1 MTVSPGMEGSAAWLV
16 ARLSF
21 LRSKSCRLVSAL
33 AVSVWIQSTVEVI
46 SCFGGGG
53 DFVMVRSN
61 PTDVK
66 VLHGLS
72 GMLGVN
78 DMSIGRAR
86 TSVTRCNLGSTT
98 MVENGCV
105 ICAMTSAGGRAVES
119 CLVMMLWALPL
130 WLLGQLNMWSP

>member
-53 DFVMVRSN
+53 I
-61 PTDVK
+61 
-66 VLHGLS
+66 L
-72 GMLGVN
+72 
-78 DMSIGRAR
+78 
-86 TSVTRCNLGSTT
+86 
-98 MVENGCV
+98 
-105 ICAMTSAGGRAVES
+105 
-119 CLVMMLWALPL
+119 
-130 WLLGQLNMWSP
+130 

>member
-61 PTDVK
+61 PIDVNT
-66 VLHGLS
+66 LLGLS
-72 GMLGVN
+72 GMLGLN

-86 TSVTRCNLGSTT
+86 TSVTR
-98 MVENGCV
+98 
-105 ICAMTSAGGRAVES
+105 
-119 CLVMMLWALPL
+119 
-130 WLLGQLNMWSP
+130 

>member
-1 MTVSPGMEGSAAWLV
+1 MTVLPGMEGSAAWV
-16 ARLSF
+16 VVRLSF

-61 PTDVK
+61 PIEKKT
-66 VLHGLS
+66 LLGFLR
-72 GMLGVN
+72 MLGLN
-78 DMSIGRAR
+78 DMSIGCAR
-86 TSVTRCNLGSTT
+86 TSVTRCNLGLTV

-105 ICAMTSAGGRAVES
+105 ICAMTSLGGRAVES
-119 CLVMMLWALPL
+119 CMVMML
-130 WLLGQLNMWSP
+130 

>member
-21 LRSKSCRLVSAL
+21 LRSESCRLVSAL
-33 AVSVWIQSTVEVI
+33 AVSVWIQSTVEVM

-61 PTDVK
+61 PIDVNT
-66 VLHGLS
+66 LLGLS
-72 GMLGVN
+72 GMLGLN

-86 TSVTRCNLGSTT
+86 TSVTRWSLGSIV

-105 ICAMTSAGGRAVES
+105 ICAMTSAGGRAVAS

-130 WLLGQLNMWSP
+130 WLLRQLNMWSP